1 MTLGKLKE
9 ILEKNNIPDNAI
21 LMSDSGWEC
30 DATDMNGIYY
40 NKEKN
45 IVVFTQGYDEY
56 NPKNH
61 HRFTSDFRKG
71 YEVLYIE
78 RDWVE
83 E

>member
-1 MTLGKLKE
+1 MNFGKLKE

-21 LMSDSGWEC
+21 LLSDSGWEC
-30 DATDMNGIYY
+30 DATDMDGIYY

-45 IVVFTQGYDEY
+45 IVVFTQGDDNY

-61 HRFTSDFRKG
+61 REWPLDYHKG

-78 RDWVE
+78 E
-83 E
+83 YKK